1 MMRAIDRIYGGIHIK
16 TVYEVALCPACIAQS
31 EMTERISLPLN
42 ENRPWFVSGLQFSA
56 AVVYAVS
63 PARVIYDNESI
74 RFVPS
79 LRLTEAGVDSAIAN
93 LNCHDIVATNLTRF
107 KEAGSFRAVTKRSYD
122 VKDKTEGRV
131 FNPNQATAAA
141 RVGFSGSPPLPLKSL
156 TMASISEP
164 SKTSRS
170 RSDSATL

>member
-1 MMRAIDRIYGGIHIK
+1 M
-16 TVYEVALCPACIAQS
+16 
-31 EMTERISLPLN
+31 
-42 ENRPWFVSGLQFSA
+42 
-56 AVVYAVS
+56 
-63 PARVIYDNESI
+63 
-74 RFVPS
+74 PS
-79 LRLTEAGVDSAIAN
+79 LRLGQPADDSAIAN
-93 LNCHDIVATNLTRF
+93 LDCHDIVATNVTTGPKKQDRF
-107 KEAGSFRAVTKRSYD
+107 APSRNDPGD
-122 VKDKTEGRV
+122 VNDKTESRV